1 MNRQSTIETRRNRN
15 VTTVVSNVTP
25 HVTRNCTR
33 NDLRNDMIRE
43 TTRNTF
49 NTNHYSTRKRYSKTF
64 LGIEKRSQKRSPDR
78 YSERSS
84 FLIKGL
90 QYSTRHHLDDVV
102 VGAACGNPVHLRLH
116 VFVDLVL
123 VAELLRRQLTQ
134 APPDGQLATNT
145 GQERT
150 ARRSSADE

>member
-1 MNRQSTIETRRNRN
+1 MLLKACNVLRQTLNRHKPKTQQ
-15 VTTVVSNVTP
+15 
-25 HVTRNCTR
+25 
-33 NDLRNDMIRE
+33 IR
-43 TTRNTF
+43 
-49 NTNHYSTRKRYSKTF
+49 
-64 LGIEKRSQKRSPDR
+64 
-78 YSERSS
+78 
-84 FLIKGL
+84 
-90 QYSTRHHLDDVV
+90 HLDDVV